1 MESHRSAVYII
12 FNNARMCKC
21 KANFG
26 YGASFWT
33 KKMVSSV
40 AKEEVL
46 RYIFKPFSS
55 TVLLI
60 KMW

>member
-26 YGASFWT
+26 YGASFRT

-40 AKEEVL
+40 AEEEVL
-46 RYIFKPFSS
+46 RVFLSRF
-55 TVLLI
+55 
-60 KMW
+60 